1 MSNERELEVAAEYR
15 VAVVAASRALAL
27 AEEGGAGVSA
37 DGWAG
42 DLLQAHIA
50 EAEAAYARAK
60 EAWDKFVARRSLS
73 DMDLSRIVADAER
86 IDAFICWKE

>member
-15 VAVVAASRALAL
+15 IAVVAAARALAL
-27 AEEGGAGVSA
+27 AEEGAAGACA

-50 EAEAAYARAK
+50 EAEAAYSKATA
-60 EAWDKFVARRSLS
+60 AWDKFVARCSLGEIE
-73 DMDLSRIVADAER
+73 LSRVVADAESVET
-86 IDAFICWKE
+86 FIRWKE